1 MPSRAPDLSSSC
13 LPDCCGAS
21 PLPFGLAWLLALWLA
36 LMVPGVAAAE
46 PGTEF
51 APTLRD
57 YMIDTW
63 TSRDGLPHN
72 SIRAIAQTPEGH
84 LWFATWEG
92 LVRYN
97 GLEFTV
103 FDRGTQPGLLDN
115 GVGALF
121 VDPKGSLWMSDSRGD
136 VGRLEPQSGGWRW
149 WPRQAST
156 PQVIIQSMQMDTQ
169 GRLWLLFEGNGVG
182 YLGPDGHV
190 VYAPPPADLPLSLSY
205 MRLAVDA
212 RDQVWVGTFDG
223 LVFRDTDGQMH
234 RAPEKF
240 GLPGGLVWPYVAPD
254 GALWIVADDRL
265 YRVEDGQAVL
275 KHRVP
280 GQGHLTALLQDRRG
294 DLWVGTDNNGLLRI
308 GRRGIERLPGGT
320 VIPGG
325 RISALFED
333 AEGSIWGG
341 ANGGLFRLRE
351 TLVSNVTRRQGLSGD
366 YTRSVLEDRRGRL
379 WVGSATGLDLMEAD
393 GRVSHYPLPETNGR
407 APAVLSLAED
417 HDGNLWAGT
426 YGDGVFR
433 INPQGALRHYGFD
446 EHLPAGNVRAIT
458 VDAEGTVWLGTQ
470 RGVVAVGPQGPRAP
484 QTQGLP
490 RGLITSLAGGRD
502 VLWMGTIEGAYV
514 LRGDQV
520 ERLDLGP
527 IGGARTVFGFTRLG
541 TDMWL
546 TTDRGLYRYR
556 NGRLARVGLEQ
567 GLPVDAVFQMA
578 GDGENNVWISSNR
591 GLLRTDIKALNDV
604 ADGRQAKIVVER
616 FNEMDGMANSQGNG
630 SSTPNLLVR
639 RDGSV
644 WVATAGGL
652 SRLDPS
658 RLAEFRD
665 RVAPPPVVESVLVDG
680 NAVDWQTAAPVA
692 VPGRSRVSVSYVG
705 LSYLLSDRIEYR
717 TRVDGLDAD
726 WIERGRQR
734 SVEFISLPPGDYTLR
749 VSARHPGGRWSEREA
764 VLRFRVAPLWWQRG
778 DVQGLLGA
786 LLALSLFGVYRLR
799 IHRYEQRN
807 ERLAG
812 LVRERT
818 QDLQQQAQR
827 LLQANQEKSEL
838 LTRLRL
844 RSDTFERQAHED
856 ALTGLPNRRQ
866 FDESLAR
873 DLSRARR
880 SGRPLSLVILDID
893 HFKRINDEH
902 SHAAGDA
909 VLHEVGALLTVAC
922 RASDLPARLGGEEF
936 ALLLAD
942 TPLAEALLVCERVR
956 ELFRAHG
963 EWAGLDGL
971 AVSFSA
977 GVAELGEDESGS
989 SLMQRADLALYRA
1002 KSEGRDRVCWG

>member
-1 MPSRAPDLSSSC
+1 MFLRYPDSPRPYPFRSRWLRRA
-13 LPDCCGAS
+13 AAWAW
-21 PLPFGLAWLLALWLA
+21 PLVLLAWLL
-36 LMVPGVAAAE
+36 PGFRAVAAE
-46 PGTEF
+46 GF

-57 YMIDTW
+57 YAIDTW

-103 FDRGTQPGLLDN
+103 FDRSTRPGLLDN
-115 GVGALF
+115 GVGTLY
-121 VDPKGSLWMSDSRGD
+121 VDRDGALWMSDSRGN
-136 VGRLEPQSGGWRW
+136 VGRLEPGTGAWRW
-149 WPRQAST
+149 WPRQAPT
-156 PQVIIQSMQMDTQ
+156 PQVIIQSMQKDAQ

-182 YLGPDGHV
+182 YLGPDGRV
-190 VYAPPPADLPLSLSY
+190 VYARPPADLPLSLSY

-223 LVFRDTDGQMH
+223 LVYRDAAGTMQ
-234 RAPEKF
+234 RAPARF
-240 GLPGGLVWPYVAPD
+240 DLPGGLVWPYVAPD
-254 GALWIVADDRL
+254 GALWIVSDDRL
-265 YRVEDGQAVL
+265 YRVEEGQAVL

-308 GRRGIERLPGGT
+308 GRHGIERLPAGSA
-320 VIPGG
+320 IPGG
-325 RISALFED
+325 RISCLFED

-351 TLVSNVTRRQGLSGD
+351 TLVSNVTHREGLSGD

-379 WVGSATGLDLMEAD
+379 WVGSSTGLDMIGHD
-393 GRVSHYPLPETNGR
+393 GRVAHYPLPQTNGR

-417 HDGNLWAGT
+417 RDGNLWAGT

-433 INPQGALRHYGFD
+433 IDLRGALRHYDFD
-446 EHLPAGNVRAIT
+446 ANLPAGNIRAIT
-458 VDAEGTVWLGTQ
+458 VGEDGTVWLGTQ
-470 RGVVAVGPQGPRAP
+470 RGVVAMGPQGPHAP
-484 QTQGLP
+484 KLPGLP
-490 RGLITSLAGGRD
+490 DGLITSLASSRGA
-502 VLWMGTIEGAYV
+502 LWIGTTEGARV
-514 LRGDQV
+514 LRGDRV
-520 ERLDLGP
+520 EPLDLARL
-527 IGGARTVFGFTRLG
+527 GGARTVFGFTRIG
-541 TDMWL
+541 ADMWI

-556 NGRLARVGLEQ
+556 DGGLARVGLEQ
-567 GLPVDAVFQMA
+567 GMPVDAMFQMVA
-578 GDGENNVWISSNR
+578 DGENNLWISTNR
-591 GLLRTDIKALNDV
+591 GLLRTDIHALNAV
-604 ADGRQAKIVVER
+604 ADGRESKIPVER
-616 FNEMDGMANSQGNG
+616 FNEMDGMVNSQGNG
-630 SSTPNLLVR
+630 SSAPSALVR
-639 RDGSV
+639 RDGSL

-652 SRLDPS
+652 STLDPT

-665 RVAPPPVVESVLVDG
+665 RVAPPPEVESVLVDG
-680 NAVDWQTAAPVA
+680 VPVDWKASAQLG
-692 VPGRSRVSVSYVG
+692 VPGRSRVSVTYVG
-705 LSYLLSDRIEYR
+705 LSFLMSDRIEYR
-717 TRVDGLDAD
+717 TRVDGLDTD

-734 SVEFISLPPGDYTLR
+734 NVEFIGLPPGDYTLR

-764 VLRFRVAPLWWQRG
+764 LLRFQVAPLWWQRG
-778 DVQGLLGA
+778 DVRIAGAVGLL
-786 LLALSLFGVYRLR
+786 LLLFGLYRFG
-799 IHRYEQRN
+799 IHRYKQRN
-807 ERLAG
+807 ERLAA

-818 QDLQQQAQR
+818 HDLQQQAQR

-844 RSDTFERQAHED
+844 RSEAFERQAHED

-909 VLHEVGALLTVAC
+909 VLHEVGALLSSAS

-942 TPLAEALLVCERVR
+942 TPLIEAMEVCERIR
-956 ELFRAHG
+956 GLFHAHADWG
-963 EWAGLDGL
+963 GMTGLQ
-971 AVSFSA
+971 VSFSA

-1002 KSEGRDRVCWG
+1002 KSGGRDRICAG